1 MTHDEWLVK
10 ENIQSLQLLMSDQN
24 LALLPD
30 YNQRVE
36 VLKDLGFVD
45 GDSRVSLKGKVACE
59 IHSADELVLSEC
71 IFENVFAEYAPE
83 DIVAL
88 LSAFVFQEKTD
99 DLPAPPEHLIEG
111 IGKINAIIDRVSE
124 IQMQH
129 QVILSSDDLSNSSHA
144 ENIAVSNSNPTNPPL
159 NNRGQPRLVTS
170 MHQHPR
176 YALVEVV
183 YQWALGMSF
192 NRITD
197 LTDVMEGTIV
207 RVVTRLDE
215 TCREVM
221 SAARLIG
228 DPGLYAKME
237 KAREM
242 VRRDVVFCASLYM

>member
-1 MTHDEWLVK
+1 
-10 ENIQSLQLLMSDQN
+10 MSDQN
-24 LALLPD
+24 LSLLPD

-36 VLKDLGFVD
+36 VLRDLGFVD
-45 GDSRVSLKGKVACE
+45 EEDRVSLKGKVACE

-71 IFENVFAEYAPE
+71 IFDNIFAGFEPE

-99 DLPAPPEHLIEG
+99 DLPSPPEHLISG
-111 IGKINAIIDRVSE
+111 IEAINKIIDKVSE
-124 IQMQH
+124 IQVQH
-129 QVILSSDDLSNSSHA
+129 QVLLGSSDLSNTSHA
-144 ENIAVSNSNPTNPPL
+144 EQVATSTNPPL
-159 NNRGQPRLVTS
+159 TNGGPSQGGPSGRPIVTA

-176 YALVEVV
+176 FALVEVV
-183 YQWALGMSF
+183 YNWALGMSF

-228 DPGLYAKME
+228 DPTLYQKME

-242 VRRDVVFCASLYM
+242 IRRDVVFCASLYM